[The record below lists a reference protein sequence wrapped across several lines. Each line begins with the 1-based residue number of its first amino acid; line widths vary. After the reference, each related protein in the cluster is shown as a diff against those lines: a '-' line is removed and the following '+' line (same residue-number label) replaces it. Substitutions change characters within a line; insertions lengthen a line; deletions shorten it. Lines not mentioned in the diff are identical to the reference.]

1 MASKIKSIITGDAY
15 EKPAMTADGA
25 MTTQDSGNADTVKG
39 TSADPNPPPSEDT
52 KAEKMLQSADKKVEE
67 KTNQAQ
73 DMKQKAQDK
82 ADNTSMGQKAQQGDL
97 KGAAQEGKETAKDKG
112 QEEADS
118 RRVTDPS

>member
-1 MASKIKSIITGDAY
+1 MDKIKSVVTGDAY
-15 EKPAMTADGA
+15 DKPAKTADGA
-25 MTTQDSGNADTVKG
+25 MTTQDAPDAHTVKD
-39 TSADPNPPPSEDT
+39 TSHDPNPPPMEDT

-67 KTNQAQ
+67 KSNKA
-73 DMKQKAQDK
+73 DELKQKAEDK

-97 KGAAQEGKETAKDKG
+97 GGAAQEGKETAKQRG